1 MNKMQK
7 LTCAKVLK
15 VIFYLLGFPLLML
28 FVAKDSMIFFNEGAF
43 SETAKNGITAALVL
57 WAGFTL
63 LQIGL
68 YLVLKKQQAV
78 RTIILVILAV
88 ALMLAPIAGLDI
100 RNEKEL
106 DKIRTEYSDK
116 GVKVENYSLQKQ
128 WFNALSANKRESGY
142 AYKLNERVDNVIR
155 TYGLSE
161 YYPKMYR
168 ERTQLNTAVAY
179 YQVGGLDGEMIKV
192 TGDNIDGLFDSLKA
206 QSPYAYNPNGLLYDG
221 YIFGV
226 ENALEL
232 LIKYN
237 EYAKLTVYRRSSTY
251 IGTEK
256 YADAFKEGCYVL
268 KDGAYVT
275 MKAAGEAFC
284 KQPGTIY
291 YEKLSIADAYK
302 AMVKD
307 IKDSETNSSKYESD
321 AWYNYFNDNT
331 EILDTRTGKMT
342 NYSTLRIEE
351 DNYRLTDSRLNA
363 VLGTLFEYLGM
374 NPAINKLLNGLNL
387 DGIIG
392 LVNALL
398 QENGADLT
406 SGDIGNVVS
415 QLLYGYN
422 NGKGGETTGL
432 AYPVQY
438 LFGNL
443 NLSDKNVFKST
454 GETAY
459 EYDDEGHLVYEVDA
473 SGNTTDIPKLTGKTG
488 TVYVI
493 TYSDSGKKN
502 PDGTPI
508 LNATVNRAEFD
519 TTKMSPLPEKAADI
533 KTGTVYTTGDI
544 FKEVKL
550 NANYSAYVE
559 NLEKNKNPNTAALV
573 DIIKSLQ
580 PALGLVGGLLNLND
594 IIGGLVSGLDVSAI
608 LAKIAPDLDLNAIL
622 TQILSKIDLTGV
634 TVEGVQKL
642 LDTVLGE
649 LSFYSHPLL
658 KKCWQSDFVSDTDK
672 ALATTAGTTVD
683 MSDYAWVK
691 YTCEDFGITS
701 GCALAAK
708 GGLLTGKTIGNGTS
722 ADAAISLADCYQLQA
737 DIAYQPE
744 MYPLLAARRYFSIW
758 AGILA
763 MSIFL
768 STYFHNKERLYA
780 YEIALNGGEY

>member
-78 RTIILVILAV
+78 RTIILVVLAV

-142 AYKLNERVDNVIR
+142 AYKLNDRVDNVIR

-192 TGDNIDGLFDSLKA
+192 TGDNINGLFDSLKA

-226 ENALEL
+226 ENVLEL

-237 EYAKLTVYRRSSTY
+237 EYAKLTVYRPT
-251 IGTEK
+251 K
-256 YADAFKEGCYVL
+256 YTVADYAEAFNAGCYVINN
-268 KDGAYVT
+268 DGAYVT
-275 MKAAGEAFC
+275 MKAAGETFC

-291 YEKLSIADAYK
+291 YEQLAIADAYK
-302 AMVKD
+302 KMV
-307 IKDSETNSSKYESD
+307 SEIEASATNASAYASD
-321 AWYNYFNDNT
+321 AWYNYTNDIT

-374 NPAINKLLNGLNL
+374 NPAINKLLDSLKAQQLL
-387 DGIIG
+387 D
-392 LVNALL
+392 LVNSLL
-398 QENGADLT
+398 KENGADLS

-432 AYPVQY
+432 ALPAQY

-443 NLSDKNVFKST
+443 NFTSKEVYKST
-454 GETAY
+454 GKNAFKVGALA
-459 EYDDEGHLVYEVDA
+459 DEV
-473 SGNTTDIPKLTGKTG
+473 
-488 TVYVI
+488 VYVT
-493 TYSDSGKKN
+493 TYTDSGEVN
-502 PDGTPI
+502 DDGTPI
-508 LNATVNRAEFD
+508 LTAKITREAFDAATMVQPPKTNAEIVPG
-519 TTKMSPLPEKAADI
+519 TK
-533 KTGTVYTTGDI
+533 YTTGDTYA
-544 FKEVKL
+544 KTDLGTAYKAYETKL
-550 NANYSAYVE
+550 KND
-559 NLEKNKNPNTAALV
+559 NKNPNTAALV

-608 LAKIAPDLDLNAIL
+608 LKAIAPDLDLNAIL

-708 GGLLTGKTIGNGTS
+708 GGLLTGKTIGNGTP

-768 STYFHNKERLYA
+768 STYFHNKEKLYA

>member
-142 AYKLNERVDNVIR
+142 AYKLNDRVDNVIR

-226 ENALEL
+226 ENVLEL

-237 EYAKLTVYRRSSTY
+237 EYAKLTVYRPT
-251 IGTEK
+251 K
-256 YADAFKEGCYVL
+256 YTVADYAEAFNAGCYVINN
-268 KDGAYVT
+268 DGAYVT
-275 MKAAGEAFC
+275 MKSAGETFC

-291 YEKLSIADAYK
+291 YEQLAIADAYK
-302 AMVKD
+302 KMV
-307 IKDSETNSSKYESD
+307 SEIEASATNASAYASD
-321 AWYNYFNDNT
+321 AWYNYTNDITKIFDPRVKSNI
-331 EILDTRTGKMT
+331 EDE
-342 NYSTLRIEE
+342 NYTVYSKLRIEE

-374 NPAINKLLNGLNL
+374 NPAINKLLDSLKAQQLL
-387 DGIIG
+387 D
-392 LVNALL
+392 LVNSLL
-398 QENGADLT
+398 KENGADLS

-432 AYPVQY
+432 ALPAQY

-443 NLSDKNVFKST
+443 NFTSKEVYKST
-454 GETAY
+454 GKNAFKVGALA
-459 EYDDEGHLVYEVDA
+459 DEV
-473 SGNTTDIPKLTGKTG
+473 
-488 TVYVI
+488 VYVT
-493 TYSDSGKKN
+493 TYTDSGEVN
-502 PDGTPI
+502 DDGTPI
-508 LNATVNRAEFD
+508 LTAKITRETFDNATMKQPPKTNAEI
-519 TTKMSPLPEKAADI
+519 LPGQK
-533 KTGTVYTTGDI
+533 YTTGDTYA
-544 FKEVKL
+544 KTDLGTAYKAYETKL
-550 NANYSAYVE
+550 KND
-559 NLEKNKNPNTAALV
+559 NKNPNTAALV

-580 PALGLVGGLLNLND
+580 PALGLVGGLLDLND

-608 LAKIAPDLDLNAIL
+608 LKAIAPDLDLNAIL

-701 GCALAAK
+701 GCALVAK

-737 DIAYQPE
+737 DIAYQPD

>member
-78 RTIILVILAV
+78 RTIILVVLAV

-128 WFNALSANKRESGY
+128 WFNALSADKRESGY

-192 TGDNIDGLFDSLKA
+192 TGDNIDGLFDSLQS

-221 YIFGV
+221 YVFGV

-237 EYAKLTVYRRSSTY
+237 EYAKLTVYRPT
-251 IGTEK
+251 K
-256 YADAFKEGCYVL
+256 YTVADYAEAFSAGCYVI

-275 MKAAGEAFC
+275 MKAAGETFS
-284 KQPGTIY
+284 KQPGTVY
-291 YEKLSIADAYK
+291 YEKLAIADAYK
-302 AMVKD
+302 KMV
-307 IKDSETNSSKYESD
+307 SEIEESATNASAYESD
-321 AWYNYFNDNT
+321 AWYNYTNDIT

-374 NPAINKLLNGLNL
+374 NPAINKLLDSLKAQQLL
-387 DGIIG
+387 D
-392 LVNALL
+392 LVNSLL
-398 QENGADLT
+398 KENGADLS

-432 AYPVQY
+432 ALPAQY

-443 NLSDKNVFKST
+443 DFTSKEVYKST
-454 GETAY
+454 GKNAFKVGATA
-459 EYDDEGHLVYEVDA
+459 DEV
-473 SGNTTDIPKLTGKTG
+473 
-488 TVYVI
+488 VYVT
-493 TYSDSGKKN
+493 TYTDSGEVN
-502 PDGTPI
+502 DDGTPVLTAKI
-508 LNATVNRAEFD
+508 TREAFDNATMKQLPKTSAEIV
-519 TTKMSPLPEKAADI
+519 PEQK
-533 KTGTVYTTGDI
+533 YTTGDTYA
-544 FKEVKL
+544 KTKL
-550 NANYSAYVE
+550 GTAYTAYKTK
-559 NLEKNKNPNTAALV
+559 LESDNKNPNTAALV

-580 PALGLVGGLLNLND
+580 PALGLVGGLLDLND
-594 IIGGLVSGLDVSAI
+594 IIGGLVPGLDVAGI
-608 LAKIAPDLDLNAIL
+608 LKAIAPDLDLNAIL
-622 TQILSKIDLTGV
+622 TQILGKIDLTGV

-737 DIAYQPE
+737 DIAYQPD

>member
-78 RTIILVILAV
+78 RTIILVVLAV

-128 WFNALSANKRESGY
+128 WFNALSADKRESGY

-192 TGDNIDGLFDSLKA
+192 TGDNIDGLFDSLQS

-226 ENALEL
+226 ENVLEL

-237 EYAKLTVYRRSSTY
+237 EYAKLTVYRPT
-251 IGTEK
+251 K
-256 YADAFKEGCYVL
+256 YTVADYAEAFNAGCYVI

-275 MKAAGEAFC
+275 MKAAGETFS
-284 KQPGTIY
+284 KQPGTVY
-291 YEKLSIADAYK
+291 YEKLAIADAYK
-302 AMVKD
+302 KMV
-307 IKDSETNSSKYESD
+307 SEIEESATNASAYESD
-321 AWYNYFNDNT
+321 AWYNYTNDIT

-374 NPAINKLLNGLNL
+374 NPAINKLLDSLKAQQLL
-387 DGIIG
+387 D
-392 LVNALL
+392 LVNSLL
-398 QENGADLT
+398 KENGADLS

-432 AYPVQY
+432 ALPAQY

-443 NLSDKNVFKST
+443 DFTSKEVYKST
-454 GETAY
+454 GKNAFKVGALA
-459 EYDDEGHLVYEVDA
+459 DEV
-473 SGNTTDIPKLTGKTG
+473 
-488 TVYVI
+488 VYVT
-493 TYSDSGKKN
+493 TYTDSGEVN
-502 PDGTPI
+502 DDGTPVLTAKI
-508 LNATVNRAEFD
+508 TREAFDNATMKQLPKTSAEIVPGQ
-519 TTKMSPLPEKAADI
+519 K
-533 KTGTVYTTGDI
+533 YTTGDTYA
-544 FKEVKL
+544 KTKL
-550 NANYSAYVE
+550 GTAYTAYKTK
-559 NLEKNKNPNTAALV
+559 LESDNKNPNTAALV

-580 PALGLVGGLLNLND
+580 PALGLVGGLLDLND
-594 IIGGLVSGLDVSAI
+594 IIGGLVPGLDVAGI
-608 LAKIAPDLDLNAIL
+608 LKAIAPDLDLNAIL
-622 TQILSKIDLTGV
+622 TQVLGKIDLTGV

-701 GCALAAK
+701 GCALVAK

-737 DIAYQPE
+737 DIAYQPD

-768 STYFHNKERLYA
+768 STYFHNKEKLYA

>member
-88 ALMLAPIAGLDI
+88 ALMLAPVAGLDI

-128 WFNALSANKRESGY
+128 WFNALSADKRESGY

-192 TGDNIDGLFDSLKA
+192 TGENINGLFDSLKT

-221 YIFGV
+221 YVFGV

-237 EYAKLTVYRRSSTY
+237 EYAKLTVYRPT
-251 IGTEK
+251 K
-256 YADAFKEGCYVL
+256 YTVADYAEAFSAGCYVI

-275 MKAAGEAFC
+275 MKAAGETFS

-291 YEKLSIADAYK
+291 YESLSIADAYK
-302 AMVKD
+302 KMV
-307 IKDSETNSSKYESD
+307 SEIEESATNASAYESD
-321 AWYNYFNDNT
+321 AWYNYTNDIT

-374 NPAINKLLNGLNL
+374 NPAINKLLDSLKAQQLL
-387 DGIIG
+387 D
-392 LVNALL
+392 LVNSLL
-398 QENGADLT
+398 KENGADLS

-432 AYPVQY
+432 ALPAQY

-443 NLSDKNVFKST
+443 DFTSKEVYKST
-454 GETAY
+454 GKNAFKVGALA
-459 EYDDEGHLVYEVDA
+459 DEV
-473 SGNTTDIPKLTGKTG
+473 
-488 TVYVI
+488 VYVT
-493 TYSDSGKKN
+493 TYTDTGEDN
-502 PDGTPI
+502 DDGTPVLTAKI
-508 LNATVNRAEFD
+508 TREAFDNATMKQLPKTSAEIV
-519 TTKMSPLPEKAADI
+519 PEQK
-533 KTGTVYTTGDI
+533 YTTGDTYA
-544 FKEVKL
+544 KTDLGTAYTAYKTKL
-550 NANYSAYVE
+550 ESD
-559 NLEKNKNPNTAALV
+559 NKNPNTAALV

-580 PALGLVGGLLNLND
+580 PALGLVGGLLDLND
-594 IIGGLVSGLDVSAI
+594 IIGGLVPGLDVAGI
-608 LAKIAPDLDLNAIL
+608 LKAIAPDLDLNAIL
-622 TQILSKIDLTGV
+622 TQILGKIDLTGV

-737 DIAYQPE
+737 DIAYQPD

-768 STYFHNKERLYA
+768 STYFHNKEKLYA

>member
-78 RTIILVILAV
+78 RTIILVVLAV

-128 WFNALSANKRESGY
+128 WFNALSADKRESGY

-192 TGDNIDGLFDSLKA
+192 TGDNIDGLFDSLQS

-226 ENALEL
+226 ENVLEL

-237 EYAKLTVYRRSSTY
+237 EYAKLTVYRPT
-251 IGTEK
+251 K
-256 YADAFKEGCYVL
+256 YTVADYAEAFNAGCYVI

-275 MKAAGEAFC
+275 MKAAGETFS

-291 YEKLSIADAYK
+291 YESLPIADAYK
-302 AMVKD
+302 KMVSE
-307 IKDSETNSSKYESD
+307 IKASATNASAYESD
-321 AWYNYFNDNT
+321 AWYNYTNDIT
-331 EILDTRTGKMT
+331 EILDTRSGKMT

-374 NPAINKLLNGLNL
+374 NPAINKLLDSLKAQQLL
-387 DGIIG
+387 D
-392 LVNALL
+392 LVNSLL
-398 QENGADLT
+398 KENSADLS

-432 AYPVQY
+432 ALPAQY

-443 NLSDKNVFKST
+443 DFTSKEVYKST
-454 GETAY
+454 GKNAFKVGATA
-459 EYDDEGHLVYEVDA
+459 DEV
-473 SGNTTDIPKLTGKTG
+473 
-488 TVYVI
+488 VYVT
-493 TYSDSGKKN
+493 TYKDSGEVN
-502 PDGTPI
+502 DDGSPVLTATI
-508 LNATVNRAEFD
+508 TREAFDNATMKQLPKTSAEIVPGQ
-519 TTKMSPLPEKAADI
+519 K
-533 KTGTVYTTGDI
+533 YTTGDTYA
-544 FKEVKL
+544 KTKL
-550 NANYSAYVE
+550 GTAYTAYKTK
-559 NLEKNKNPNTAALV
+559 LESDNKNPNTAALV

-580 PALGLVGGLLNLND
+580 PALGLVGGLLDLND
-594 IIGGLVSGLDVSAI
+594 IIGGLVPGLDVAGI
-608 LAKIAPDLDLNAIL
+608 LKAIAPDLDLNAIL
-622 TQILSKIDLTGV
+622 TQILGKIDLTGV

-701 GCALAAK
+701 GCALIAK

-737 DIAYQPE
+737 DIAYQPD

-768 STYFHNKERLYA
+768 STYFHNKEKLYA

>member
-226 ENALEL
+226 ENVLEL

-237 EYAKLTVYRRSSTY
+237 EYAKLTVYRPT
-251 IGTEK
+251 K
-256 YADAFKEGCYVL
+256 YTVADYAEAFNAGCYVINN
-268 KDGAYVT
+268 DGAYVT
-275 MKAAGEAFC
+275 MKAAGETFC

-291 YEKLSIADAYK
+291 YEQLAIADAYK
-302 AMVKD
+302 KMV
-307 IKDSETNSSKYESD
+307 SEIEESATNASAYASD
-321 AWYNYFNDNT
+321 AWYNYTHDFT
-331 EILDTRTGKMT
+331 EILDTRSGEMT
-342 NYSTLRIEE
+342 TYSKLRIEE

-374 NPAINKLLNGLNL
+374 NPAINKLLDSLKAQQLL
-387 DGIIG
+387 D
-392 LVNALL
+392 LVNSLL
-398 QENGADLT
+398 KENGADLS

-432 AYPVQY
+432 ALPVQY

-443 NLSDKNVFKST
+443 NFTSKEVYKST
-454 GETAY
+454 GKNAFKVGALA
-459 EYDDEGHLVYEVDA
+459 DEV
-473 SGNTTDIPKLTGKTG
+473 
-488 TVYVI
+488 VYVT
-493 TYSDSGKKN
+493 TYTDSGEVN
-502 PDGTPI
+502 DDGTPI
-508 LNATVNRAEFD
+508 LTAKITRETFDNATMKQPPKTNAEIVPGQ
-519 TTKMSPLPEKAADI
+519 K
-533 KTGTVYTTGDI
+533 YTTGDTYA
-544 FKEVKL
+544 KTDLGTAYKAYETKL
-550 NANYSAYVE
+550 KND
-559 NLEKNKNPNTAALV
+559 NKNPNTAALV

-608 LAKIAPDLDLNAIL
+608 LKAIAPDLDLNAIL

-737 DIAYQPE
+737 DIAYQPD

-768 STYFHNKERLYA
+768 STYFHNKEKLYA

>member
-68 YLVLKKQQAV
+68 YLVLKKQQAA

-88 ALMLAPIAGLDI
+88 ALMLAPVAGLDI

-142 AYKLNERVDNVIR
+142 AYKLNDRVDNVIR

-192 TGDNIDGLFDSLKA
+192 TGDNIDGLFDSLKT

-237 EYAKLTVYRRSSTY
+237 EYAKLTVYRPT
-251 IGTEK
+251 K
-256 YADAFKEGCYVL
+256 YTVADYAEAFSAGCYVI

-275 MKAAGEAFC
+275 MKAAGETFS

-291 YEKLSIADAYK
+291 YESLSIADAYK
-302 AMVKD
+302 KMV
-307 IKDSETNSSKYESD
+307 SEIEESATNASAYESD
-321 AWYNYFNDNT
+321 AWYNYTNDIT

-374 NPAINKLLNGLNL
+374 NPAINKLLDSLKAQQLL
-387 DGIIG
+387 D
-392 LVNALL
+392 LVNSLL
-398 QENGADLT
+398 QENGADLS

-432 AYPVQY
+432 ALPAQY

-443 NLSDKNVFKST
+443 NFTSKEVYKST
-454 GETAY
+454 GKNAFKVGATA
-459 EYDDEGHLVYEVDA
+459 DEV
-473 SGNTTDIPKLTGKTG
+473 
-488 TVYVI
+488 VYVT
-493 TYSDSGKKN
+493 TYTDTGEVN
-502 PDGTPI
+502 DDGTPVLTAKI
-508 LNATVNRAEFD
+508 TREAFDNATMKQPPKTNAEIV
-519 TTKMSPLPEKAADI
+519 PEQK
-533 KTGTVYTTGDI
+533 YTTGDTYA
-544 FKEVKL
+544 KTKL
-550 NANYSAYVE
+550 GTAYTAYKTK
-559 NLEKNKNPNTAALV
+559 LESDNKNPNTAALV

-580 PALGLVGGLLNLND
+580 PALGLVGGLLDLND
-594 IIGGLVSGLDVSAI
+594 IIGGLVPGLDVAGI
-608 LAKIAPDLDLNAIL
+608 LKAIAPDLDLNAIL
-622 TQILSKIDLTGV
+622 TQVLSKIDLTGV

-737 DIAYQPE
+737 DIAYQPD

-768 STYFHNKERLYA
+768 STYFHNKEKLYA

>member
-88 ALMLAPIAGLDI
+88 ALMLAPVAGLDI

-128 WFNALSANKRESGY
+128 WFNALSADKRESGY

-179 YQVGGLDGEMIKV
+179 YQIGGLDGEMIKV
-192 TGDNIDGLFDSLKA
+192 TGDNIDGLFDSLQS

-226 ENALEL
+226 ENVLEL

-237 EYAKLTVYRRSSTY
+237 EYAKLTVYRPT
-251 IGTEK
+251 K
-256 YADAFKEGCYVL
+256 YTVADYAEAFSAGCYVINN
-268 KDGAYVT
+268 DGAYVT
-275 MKAAGEAFC
+275 MKAAGETFC
-284 KQPGTIY
+284 KQPGTVY
-291 YEKLSIADAYK
+291 YEKLAIADAYK
-302 AMVKD
+302 KMV
-307 IKDSETNSSKYESD
+307 SEIEESATNASAYESD
-321 AWYNYFNDNT
+321 AWYNYTNDIT
-331 EILDTRTGKMT
+331 EILDTRSGKMT

-374 NPAINKLLNGLNL
+374 NPAINKLLDSLKAQQLL
-387 DGIIG
+387 D
-392 LVNALL
+392 LVNTLL
-398 QENGADLT
+398 KENGADLS

-432 AYPVQY
+432 ALPAQY

-443 NLSDKNVFKST
+443 NFTSKEVYKST
-454 GETAY
+454 GKNAFKVGALA
-459 EYDDEGHLVYEVDA
+459 DEV
-473 SGNTTDIPKLTGKTG
+473 
-488 TVYVI
+488 VYVT
-493 TYSDSGKKN
+493 TYTDSGEVN
-502 PDGTPI
+502 DDGTPVLTAKI
-508 LNATVNRAEFD
+508 TREAFDNATMKQLPKTSAEIV
-519 TTKMSPLPEKAADI
+519 PEQK
-533 KTGTVYTTGDI
+533 YTTGDTYA
-544 FKEVKL
+544 KTKL
-550 NANYSAYVE
+550 GTAYTAYKTK
-559 NLEKNKNPNTAALV
+559 LESDNKNPNTAALV

-580 PALGLVGGLLNLND
+580 PALGLVGGLLDLND
-594 IIGGLVSGLDVSAI
+594 IIGGLVPGLDVAGI
-608 LAKIAPDLDLNAIL
+608 LKAIAPDLDLNAIL
-622 TQILSKIDLTGV
+622 TQILGKIDLTGV

-737 DIAYQPE
+737 DIAYQPD

-768 STYFHNKERLYA
+768 STYFHNKEKLYA

>member
-88 ALMLAPIAGLDI
+88 ALMLAPIAGLDV

-128 WFNALSANKRESGY
+128 WFNALSADKRNSGY
-142 AYKLNERVDNVIR
+142 AYLLNERVDNVIK

-192 TGDNIDGLFDSLKA
+192 TGDNIDGLFDSLQS

-237 EYAKLTVYRRSSTY
+237 EYAKLTVYRPS
-251 IGTEK
+251 K
-256 YADAFKEGCYVL
+256 YTVADYAEAFNAGCYVI

-275 MKAAGEAFC
+275 MKAAGETFS
-284 KQPGTIY
+284 KQPGTVY
-291 YEKLSIADAYK
+291 YEKLAIADAYK
-302 AMVKD
+302 KMV
-307 IKDSETNSSKYESD
+307 SEIEESATNASAYESD
-321 AWYNYFNDNT
+321 AWYNYTNDIT
-331 EILDTRTGKMT
+331 EILDTRSGKMT

-374 NPAINKLLNGLNL
+374 NPAINKLLDSLKAQQLL
-387 DGIIG
+387 D
-392 LVNALL
+392 LVNSLL
-398 QENGADLT
+398 KENSADLS

-432 AYPVQY
+432 ALPAQY

-443 NLSDKNVFKST
+443 DFTSKEVYKST
-454 GETAY
+454 GKNAFKVGALA
-459 EYDDEGHLVYEVDA
+459 DEV
-473 SGNTTDIPKLTGKTG
+473 
-488 TVYVI
+488 VYVT
-493 TYSDSGKKN
+493 TYTDSGEVN
-502 PDGTPI
+502 DDGTPI
-508 LNATVNRAEFD
+508 LTAKITREAFDAATMKQLPKTSAEIVPGQ
-519 TTKMSPLPEKAADI
+519 K
-533 KTGTVYTTGDI
+533 YTTGDTYA
-544 FKEVKL
+544 KTKL
-550 NANYSAYVE
+550 GTAYTAYKTK
-559 NLEKNKNPNTAALV
+559 LESDNKNPNTAALV

-580 PALGLVGGLLNLND
+580 PALGLVGGLLDLND
-594 IIGGLVSGLDVSAI
+594 IIGGLVPGLDIPAI
-608 LAKIAPDLDLNAIL
+608 LKAIAPDLDLNAIL
-622 TQILSKIDLTGV
+622 TQVLSKIDLTGV
-634 TVEGVQKL
+634 TVEDVQKL

-683 MSDYAWVK
+683 MSDYAWIK

-701 GCALAAK
+701 GCALVAK

-737 DIAYQPE
+737 DIAYQPN

-768 STYFHNKERLYA
+768 STYFHNKEKLYA

>member
-142 AYKLNERVDNVIR
+142 AYNLNERVDNVIR

-192 TGDNIDGLFDSLKA
+192 TGDNINGLFDSLKA

-226 ENALEL
+226 ENVLEL

-237 EYAKLTVYRRSSTY
+237 EYAKLTVYRPT
-251 IGTEK
+251 K
-256 YADAFKEGCYVL
+256 YTVADYAEAFNAGCYVINN
-268 KDGAYVT
+268 DGAYVT
-275 MKAAGEAFC
+275 MKAAGETFC

-291 YEKLSIADAYK
+291 YEQLAIADAYK
-302 AMVKD
+302 KMV
-307 IKDSETNSSKYESD
+307 SEIEESATNASAYASD
-321 AWYNYFNDNT
+321 AWYNYTHDFT
-331 EILDTRTGKMT
+331 EILDTRSGEMT
-342 NYSTLRIEE
+342 TYSKLRVEE

-374 NPAINKLLNGLNL
+374 NPAINKLLDSLKAQQLL
-387 DGIIG
+387 D
-392 LVNALL
+392 LVNSLL
-398 QENGADLT
+398 KENGADLS

-432 AYPVQY
+432 ALPAQY

-443 NLSDKNVFKST
+443 NFTSKEVYKST
-454 GETAY
+454 GKNAFKVGALA
-459 EYDDEGHLVYEVDA
+459 DEV
-473 SGNTTDIPKLTGKTG
+473 
-488 TVYVI
+488 VYVT
-493 TYSDSGKKN
+493 TYTDTGEVN
-502 PDGTPI
+502 DDGTPI
-508 LNATVNRAEFD
+508 LTAKITREAFDNATMKQPPKTNAEIVPGQ
-519 TTKMSPLPEKAADI
+519 K
-533 KTGTVYTTGDI
+533 YTTGDTYA
-544 FKEVKL
+544 KTDLGTAYKAYETKL
-550 NANYSAYVE
+550 KND
-559 NLEKNKNPNTAALV
+559 NKNPNTAALV

-608 LAKIAPDLDLNAIL
+608 LKAIAPDLDLNAIL

-708 GGLLTGKTIGNGTS
+708 GGLLTGKTIGNGTP

-768 STYFHNKERLYA
+768 STYFHNKEKLYA

>member
-68 YLVLKKQQAV
+68 YLVLKKQQAA

-88 ALMLAPIAGLDI
+88 ALMLAPVAGLDI

-142 AYKLNERVDNVIR
+142 AYKLNDRVDNVIR

-192 TGDNIDGLFDSLKA
+192 TGDNIDGLFDSLKT

-237 EYAKLTVYRRSSTY
+237 EYAKLTVYRPT
-251 IGTEK
+251 K
-256 YADAFKEGCYVL
+256 YTVADYAEAFSAGCYVI

-275 MKAAGEAFC
+275 MKAAGETFS

-291 YEKLSIADAYK
+291 YESLSIADAYK
-302 AMVKD
+302 KMV
-307 IKDSETNSSKYESD
+307 SEIEESATNASAYESD
-321 AWYNYFNDNT
+321 AWYNYTNDIT

-374 NPAINKLLNGLNL
+374 NPAINKLLDSLKAQQLL
-387 DGIIG
+387 D
-392 LVNALL
+392 LVNSLL
-398 QENGADLT
+398 KENGADLS

-432 AYPVQY
+432 ALPAQY

-443 NLSDKNVFKST
+443 DFTSKEVYKST
-454 GETAY
+454 GKNAFKVGATA
-459 EYDDEGHLVYEVDA
+459 DEV
-473 SGNTTDIPKLTGKTG
+473 
-488 TVYVI
+488 VYVT
-493 TYSDSGKKN
+493 TYKDSGEVN
-502 PDGTPI
+502 DDGSPVLTATI
-508 LNATVNRAEFD
+508 TREAFDNATMKQPPKTSAEIVPGQ
-519 TTKMSPLPEKAADI
+519 K
-533 KTGTVYTTGDI
+533 YTTGDTYA
-544 FKEVKL
+544 KTKL
-550 NANYSAYVE
+550 GTAYTAYKTK
-559 NLEKNKNPNTAALV
+559 LESDNKNPNTAALV

-580 PALGLVGGLLNLND
+580 PALGLVGGLLDLND
-594 IIGGLVSGLDVSAI
+594 IIGGLVPGLDVAGI
-608 LAKIAPDLDLNAIL
+608 LKAIAPDLDLNAIL
-622 TQILSKIDLTGV
+622 TQILGKIDLTGV

-737 DIAYQPE
+737 DIAYQPD

-768 STYFHNKERLYA
+768 STYFHNKEKLYA

>member
-78 RTIILVILAV
+78 RTIILVVLAV

-142 AYKLNERVDNVIR
+142 AYKLNDRVDNVIR

-192 TGDNIDGLFDSLKA
+192 TGDNINGLFDSLKT

-221 YIFGV
+221 YVFGV

-237 EYAKLTVYRRSSTY
+237 EYAKLTVYRPT
-251 IGTEK
+251 K
-256 YADAFKEGCYVL
+256 YTVADYAEAFSAGCYVI

-275 MKAAGEAFC
+275 MKAAGETFS

-291 YEKLSIADAYK
+291 YESLSIADAYK
-302 AMVKD
+302 KMV
-307 IKDSETNSSKYESD
+307 SEIEESATNASAYESD
-321 AWYNYFNDNT
+321 AWYNYTNDIT

-374 NPAINKLLNGLNL
+374 NPAINKLLDSLKAQQLL
-387 DGIIG
+387 D
-392 LVNALL
+392 LVNSLL
-398 QENGADLT
+398 KDNDADLS

-432 AYPVQY
+432 ALPAQY

-443 NLSDKNVFKST
+443 NFTSKEVYKST
-454 GETAY
+454 GKNAFKVGATA
-459 EYDDEGHLVYEVDA
+459 DEV
-473 SGNTTDIPKLTGKTG
+473 
-488 TVYVI
+488 VYVT
-493 TYSDSGKKN
+493 TYKDSGKVN
-502 PDGTPI
+502 DDGTPVLTAKI
-508 LNATVNRAEFD
+508 TREAFDNATM
-519 TTKMSPLPEKAADI
+519 KQPP
-533 KTGTVYTTGDI
+533 KTNEEIVPGQKYTTGDTYA
-544 FKEVKL
+544 KTDLGTAYTAYKTKL
-550 NANYSAYVE
+550 ESD
-559 NLEKNKNPNTAALV
+559 NKNPNTAALV

-580 PALGLVGGLLNLND
+580 PALGLVGGLLDLND
-594 IIGGLVSGLDVSAI
+594 IIGGLVPGLDVAGI
-608 LAKIAPDLDLNAIL
+608 LKAIAPDLDLNAIL
-622 TQILSKIDLTGV
+622 TQILGKIDLTGV

-701 GCALAAK
+701 GCALIAK

-737 DIAYQPE
+737 DIAYQPD

-768 STYFHNKERLYA
+768 STYFHNKEKLYA

>member
-68 YLVLKKQQAV
+68 YLVLKKQQAA
-78 RTIILVILAV
+78 RTIILVVLAV
-88 ALMLAPIAGLDI
+88 ALMLAPVAGLDI

-128 WFNALSANKRESGY
+128 WFNAISANKRESGY
-142 AYKLNERVDNVIR
+142 AYKLNDRVDNVIR

-237 EYAKLTVYRRSSTY
+237 EYAKLTVYRPT
-251 IGTEK
+251 K
-256 YADAFKEGCYVL
+256 YTVADYAEAFSAGCYVINN
-268 KDGAYVT
+268 DGAYVT

-291 YEKLSIADAYK
+291 YEQLAIADAYK
-302 AMVKD
+302 KMV
-307 IKDSETNSSKYESD
+307 SEIEESATNASAYESD
-321 AWYNYFNDNT
+321 AWYNYTNDIT

-374 NPAINKLLNGLNL
+374 NPAINKLLDSLKAQQLL
-387 DGIIG
+387 D
-392 LVNALL
+392 LVNSLL
-398 QENGADLT
+398 KDNDADLS

-432 AYPVQY
+432 ALPAQY

-443 NLSDKNVFKST
+443 DFTSKEVYKST
-454 GETAY
+454 GKNAFKVGATA
-459 EYDDEGHLVYEVDA
+459 DEV
-473 SGNTTDIPKLTGKTG
+473 
-488 TVYVI
+488 VYVT
-493 TYSDSGKKN
+493 TYTDTGEVN
-502 PDGTPI
+502 DDGTPVLTAKI
-508 LNATVNRAEFD
+508 TREAFDNATMKQLPKTSAEIV
-519 TTKMSPLPEKAADI
+519 PEQK
-533 KTGTVYTTGDI
+533 YTTGDTYA
-544 FKEVKL
+544 KTKL
-550 NANYSAYVE
+550 GTAYTAYKTK
-559 NLEKNKNPNTAALV
+559 LESDNKNPNTAALV

-580 PALGLVGGLLNLND
+580 PALGLVGGLLDLND
-594 IIGGLVSGLDVSAI
+594 IIGGLVPGLDVAGI
-608 LAKIAPDLDLNAIL
+608 LKAIAPDLDLNAIL
-622 TQILSKIDLTGV
+622 TQILGKIDLTGV

-701 GCALAAK
+701 GCALVAK

-737 DIAYQPE
+737 DIAYQPD

-768 STYFHNKERLYA
+768 STYFHNKEKLYA

>member
-78 RTIILVILAV
+78 RTIILVVLAV

-128 WFNALSANKRESGY
+128 WFNALSADKRESGY

-192 TGDNIDGLFDSLKA
+192 TGDNIDGLFDSLQS

-237 EYAKLTVYRRSSTY
+237 EYAKLTVYRPT
-251 IGTEK
+251 K
-256 YADAFKEGCYVL
+256 YTVADYAEAFSAGCYVI

-275 MKAAGEAFC
+275 MKAAGETFS

-291 YEKLSIADAYK
+291 YESLSIADAYK
-302 AMVKD
+302 KMV
-307 IKDSETNSSKYESD
+307 SEIEESATNASAYESD
-321 AWYNYFNDNT
+321 AWYNYTNDIT

-374 NPAINKLLNGLNL
+374 NPAINKLLDSLKAQQLL
-387 DGIIG
+387 D
-392 LVNALL
+392 LVNSLL
-398 QENGADLT
+398 KDNDADLS

-432 AYPVQY
+432 ALPAQY

-443 NLSDKNVFKST
+443 SFTSKEVYKST
-454 GETAY
+454 GKNAFKVGALA
-459 EYDDEGHLVYEVDA
+459 DE
-473 SGNTTDIPKLTGKTG
+473 I
-488 TVYVI
+488 VYVT
-493 TYSDSGKKN
+493 TYKDSGKVN
-502 PDGTPI
+502 DDGTPI
-508 LNATVNRAEFD
+508 LTATITREAFDNATMKQPPKTNAEIVLGQ
-519 TTKMSPLPEKAADI
+519 K
-533 KTGTVYTTGDI
+533 YTTGDTYA
-544 FKEVKL
+544 KTDLGTAYTAYKTKL
-550 NANYSAYVE
+550 ESD
-559 NLEKNKNPNTAALV
+559 NKNPNTAALV

-580 PALGLVGGLLNLND
+580 PALGLVGGLLDLND
-594 IIGGLVSGLDVSAI
+594 IIGGLVPGLDVAGI
-608 LAKIAPDLDLNAIL
+608 LKAIAPDLDLNAIL
-622 TQILSKIDLTGV
+622 TQILGKIDLTGV

-701 GCALAAK
+701 GCALIAK

-737 DIAYQPE
+737 DIAYQPD

-768 STYFHNKERLYA
+768 STYFHNKEKLYA

>member
-88 ALMLAPIAGLDI
+88 ALMLAPVAGLDI

-128 WFNALSANKRESGY
+128 WFNAISANKRTSGY
-142 AYKLNERVDNVIR
+142 AYQLNERVDNVIR

-192 TGDNIDGLFDSLKA
+192 TGDNIDGLFDSLQS

-221 YIFGV
+221 YVFGV

-237 EYAKLTVYRRSSTY
+237 EYAKLTVYRPT
-251 IGTEK
+251 K
-256 YADAFKEGCYVL
+256 YTVADYAEAFSAGCYVI

-275 MKAAGEAFC
+275 MKAAGETFS

-291 YEKLSIADAYK
+291 YESLSIADAYNKMVSEIK
-302 AMVKD
+302 ASATD
-307 IKDSETNSSKYESD
+307 SSKYESD
-321 AWYNYFNDNT
+321 AWYNYTNDIT

-374 NPAINKLLNGLNL
+374 NPAINKLLDSLKAQQLL
-387 DGIIG
+387 D
-392 LVNALL
+392 LVNSLL
-398 QENGADLT
+398 KDNDADLS

-432 AYPVQY
+432 ALPAQY

-443 NLSDKNVFKST
+443 NFTSKEVYKST
-454 GETAY
+454 GKNAFKVGATA
-459 EYDDEGHLVYEVDA
+459 DEV
-473 SGNTTDIPKLTGKTG
+473 
-488 TVYVI
+488 VYVT
-493 TYSDSGKKN
+493 TYTDTGEVN
-502 PDGTPI
+502 DDGTPVLTAKI
-508 LNATVNRAEFD
+508 TREAFDNATM
-519 TTKMSPLPEKAADI
+519 KQPP
-533 KTGTVYTTGDI
+533 KTNEEIVPGQKYTTGDTYA
-544 FKEVKL
+544 KTDLGTAYTAYETKL
-550 NANYSAYVE
+550 ESD
-559 NLEKNKNPNTAALV
+559 NKNPNTAALV

-580 PALGLVGGLLNLND
+580 PALGLVGGLLDLND
-594 IIGGLVSGLDVSAI
+594 IIGGLVPGLDVAGI
-608 LAKIAPDLDLNAIL
+608 LKAIAPDLDLNAIL
-622 TQILSKIDLTGV
+622 TQILGKIDLTGV

-737 DIAYQPE
+737 DIAYQPD

-768 STYFHNKERLYA
+768 STYFHNKEKLYA

>member
-142 AYKLNERVDNVIR
+142 AYKLNDRVDNVIR

-226 ENALEL
+226 ENVLEL

-237 EYAKLTVYRRSSTY
+237 EYAKLTVYRPT
-251 IGTEK
+251 K
-256 YADAFKEGCYVL
+256 YTVADYAEAFNAGCYVINN
-268 KDGAYVT
+268 DGAYVT
-275 MKAAGEAFC
+275 MKSAGETFC

-291 YEKLSIADAYK
+291 YEQLAIADAYK
-302 AMVKD
+302 KMV
-307 IKDSETNSSKYESD
+307 SEIEASATNASAYASD
-321 AWYNYFNDNT
+321 AWYNYTHDFT
-331 EILDTRTGKMT
+331 EILDTRSGEMT
-342 NYSTLRIEE
+342 TYSKLRIEE

-374 NPAINKLLNGLNL
+374 NPAINKLLDSLKAQQLL
-387 DGIIG
+387 D
-392 LVNALL
+392 LVNSLL
-398 QENGADLT
+398 KENGADLS

-432 AYPVQY
+432 ALPVQY

-443 NLSDKNVFKST
+443 NFTSKEVYKST
-454 GETAY
+454 GKNAFKVGALA
-459 EYDDEGHLVYEVDA
+459 DEV
-473 SGNTTDIPKLTGKTG
+473 
-488 TVYVI
+488 VYVT
-493 TYSDSGKKN
+493 TYTDSGEVN
-502 PDGTPI
+502 DDGTPI
-508 LNATVNRAEFD
+508 LTAKITRETFDNATMKQPPKTNAEIVPGQ
-519 TTKMSPLPEKAADI
+519 K
-533 KTGTVYTTGDI
+533 YTTGDTYA
-544 FKEVKL
+544 KTDLGTAYKAYETKL
-550 NANYSAYVE
+550 KND
-559 NLEKNKNPNTAALV
+559 NKNPNTAALV

-608 LAKIAPDLDLNAIL
+608 LKAIAPDLDLNAIL
-622 TQILSKIDLTGV
+622 TQVLSKIDLTGV

-768 STYFHNKERLYA
+768 STYFHNKEKLYA

>member
-88 ALMLAPIAGLDI
+88 ALMLAPIAGLDV

-128 WFNALSANKRESGY
+128 WFNALSADKRKSGY
-142 AYKLNERVDNVIR
+142 AYLLNERVDNVIK

-221 YIFGV
+221 YVFGV
-226 ENALEL
+226 ENVLEL

-237 EYAKLTVYRRSSTY
+237 EYAKLTVYRPA
-251 IGTEK
+251 K
-256 YADAFKEGCYVL
+256 YTVADYAEAFNAGCYVI

-275 MKAAGEAFC
+275 MKAAGETFC
-284 KQPGTIY
+284 KQPDTVY
-291 YEKLSIADAYK
+291 YEKLAIADAYK
-302 AMVKD
+302 KMV
-307 IKDSETNSSKYESD
+307 SEIEESATNASAYESD
-321 AWYNYFNDNT
+321 AWYNYTNDIT
-331 EILDTRTGKMT
+331 EILDTRSGKMT

-374 NPAINKLLNGLNL
+374 NPAINKLLDSLKAQQLL
-387 DGIIG
+387 D
-392 LVNALL
+392 LVNSLL
-398 QENGADLT
+398 KENSADLS

-432 AYPVQY
+432 ALPVQY

-443 NLSDKNVFKST
+443 DFTSKEVYKST
-454 GETAY
+454 GKNAFKVGALA
-459 EYDDEGHLVYEVDA
+459 DEV
-473 SGNTTDIPKLTGKTG
+473 
-488 TVYVI
+488 VYVT
-493 TYSDSGKKN
+493 TYTDSGEVN
-502 PDGTPI
+502 DDGTPVLTAKI
-508 LNATVNRAEFD
+508 TREAFDAATMKQSPKTIAEIV
-519 TTKMSPLPEKAADI
+519 PEQK
-533 KTGTVYTTGDI
+533 YTTGDTYA
-544 FKEVKL
+544 KTKL
-550 NANYSAYVE
+550 GTAYTAYKTK
-559 NLEKNKNPNTAALV
+559 LESDNNNPNTAALV

-594 IIGGLVSGLDVSAI
+594 IIGGLVPGLDIPAI
-608 LAKIAPDLDLNAIL
+608 LKAIAPDLDLNAIL
-622 TQILSKIDLTGV
+622 TQVLSKIDLTGV
-634 TVEGVQKL
+634 TVDDVQKL

-683 MSDYAWVK
+683 MSDYAWIK

-701 GCALAAK
+701 GCALVAK

-737 DIAYQPE
+737 DIAYQPN

-768 STYFHNKERLYA
+768 STYFHNKEKLYA

>member
-78 RTIILVILAV
+78 RTIILVVLAV

-128 WFNALSANKRESGY
+128 WFNAISADKRESGY
-142 AYKLNERVDNVIR
+142 AYKLNDRVDNVIR

-192 TGDNIDGLFDSLKA
+192 TGDNIDGLFDSLQS

-237 EYAKLTVYRRSSTY
+237 EYAKLTVYRPT
-251 IGTEK
+251 K
-256 YADAFKEGCYVL
+256 YTVADYAEAFNAGCYVI

-275 MKAAGEAFC
+275 MKAAGETFS
-284 KQPGTIY
+284 KQPGTVY
-291 YEKLSIADAYK
+291 YEKLAIADAYK
-302 AMVKD
+302 KMV
-307 IKDSETNSSKYESD
+307 SEIEESATNASAYESD
-321 AWYNYFNDNT
+321 AWYNYTNDIT
-331 EILDTRTGKMT
+331 EILDTRSGKMT
-342 NYSTLRIEE
+342 NYSTLRVEE

-374 NPAINKLLNGLNL
+374 NPAINKLLDSLKAQQLL
-387 DGIIG
+387 D
-392 LVNALL
+392 LVNSLL
-398 QENGADLT
+398 QENSADLS

-432 AYPVQY
+432 ALPAQY

-443 NLSDKNVFKST
+443 DFTSKEVYKST
-454 GETAY
+454 GKNAFKVGALA
-459 EYDDEGHLVYEVDA
+459 DEV
-473 SGNTTDIPKLTGKTG
+473 
-488 TVYVI
+488 VYVT
-493 TYSDSGKKN
+493 TYTDSGEVN
-502 PDGTPI
+502 DDGTPI
-508 LNATVNRAEFD
+508 LTAKITREAFDNATMKQLPKTSAEIV
-519 TTKMSPLPEKAADI
+519 PEQK
-533 KTGTVYTTGDI
+533 YTTGDTYA
-544 FKEVKL
+544 KTKL
-550 NANYSAYVE
+550 GTAYTAYKTK
-559 NLEKNKNPNTAALV
+559 LESDNKNPNTAALV

-580 PALGLVGGLLNLND
+580 PALGLVGGLLDLND
-594 IIGGLVSGLDVSAI
+594 IIGGLVPGLDVAGI
-608 LAKIAPDLDLNAIL
+608 LKAIAPDLDLNAIL
-622 TQILSKIDLTGV
+622 TQVLSKIDLTGV

-737 DIAYQPE
+737 DIAYQPD

-768 STYFHNKERLYA
+768 STYFHNKEKLYA

>member
-128 WFNALSANKRESGY
+128 WFNALSADKRESGY

-192 TGDNIDGLFDSLKA
+192 TGDNIDGLFDSLQS

-237 EYAKLTVYRRSSTY
+237 EYAKLTVYRPT
-251 IGTEK
+251 K
-256 YADAFKEGCYVL
+256 YTVADYAEAFSAGCYVI

-275 MKAAGEAFC
+275 MKAAGETFS

-291 YEKLSIADAYK
+291 YEQLAIADAYK
-302 AMVKD
+302 KMV
-307 IKDSETNSSKYESD
+307 SEIEESATNASAYESD
-321 AWYNYFNDNT
+321 AWYNYTNDIT

-342 NYSTLRIEE
+342 NYSTLRTEE

-374 NPAINKLLNGLNL
+374 NPAINKLLDSLKAQQLL
-387 DGIIG
+387 D
-392 LVNALL
+392 LVNSLL
-398 QENGADLT
+398 KENGADLS

-432 AYPVQY
+432 ALPAQY

-443 NLSDKNVFKST
+443 DFTSKEVYKST
-454 GETAY
+454 GKNAFKVGATA
-459 EYDDEGHLVYEVDA
+459 DEV
-473 SGNTTDIPKLTGKTG
+473 
-488 TVYVI
+488 VYVT
-493 TYSDSGKKN
+493 TYTDSGEVN
-502 PDGTPI
+502 DDGTPVLTAKI
-508 LNATVNRAEFD
+508 TREAFDNATMKQLPKTSAEIV
-519 TTKMSPLPEKAADI
+519 PEQK
-533 KTGTVYTTGDI
+533 YTTGDTYA
-544 FKEVKL
+544 KTKL
-550 NANYSAYVE
+550 GTAYTAYKTK
-559 NLEKNKNPNTAALV
+559 LESDNKNPNTAALV

-580 PALGLVGGLLNLND
+580 PALGLVGGLLDLND
-594 IIGGLVSGLDVSAI
+594 IIGGLVPGLDVAGI
-608 LAKIAPDLDLNAIL
+608 LKAIAPDLDLNAIL
-622 TQILSKIDLTGV
+622 TQILGKIDLTGV

-737 DIAYQPE
+737 DIAYQPD

-768 STYFHNKERLYA
+768 STYFHNKEKLYA

>member
-142 AYKLNERVDNVIR
+142 AYKLNDRVDNVIR

-179 YQVGGLDGEMIKV
+179 YQVGGLDGKMIKV
-192 TGDNIDGLFDSLKA
+192 TGDNIDGLFDSLKT

-237 EYAKLTVYRRSSTY
+237 EYAKLTVYRPT
-251 IGTEK
+251 K
-256 YADAFKEGCYVL
+256 YTVADYAEAFNAGCYVI

-275 MKAAGEAFC
+275 MKAAGETFC

-291 YEKLSIADAYK
+291 YEQLAIADAYK
-302 AMVKD
+302 KMV
-307 IKDSETNSSKYESD
+307 SEIEASATNASAYASD
-321 AWYNYFNDNT
+321 AWYNYTNDIT

-374 NPAINKLLNGLNL
+374 NPAINKLLDSLKAQQL
-387 DGIIG
+387 LV
-392 LVNALL
+392 LVNTLL
-398 QENGADLT
+398 KENGADLA

-432 AYPVQY
+432 ALPAQY

-443 NLSDKNVFKST
+443 NFTSKEVYKST
-454 GETAY
+454 GRNAFKVVPPA
-459 EYDDEGHLVYEVDA
+459 DE
-473 SGNTTDIPKLTGKTG
+473 I
-488 TVYVI
+488 VYVT
-493 TYSDSGKKN
+493 TYTDTGEVN
-502 PDGTPI
+502 DDGTPVLTATI
-508 LNATVNRAEFD
+508 TREAYDATTMKQFPKTNAEIV
-519 TTKMSPLPEKAADI
+519 PEQK
-533 KTGTVYTTGDI
+533 YTTGDTYA
-544 FKEVKL
+544 KTK
-550 NANYSAYVE
+550 
-559 NLEKNKNPNTAALV
+559 LEKAYTAYKTKLESDNKNPNTAALV

-580 PALGLVGGLLNLND
+580 PALGLVGGLLDLND

-608 LAKIAPDLDLNAIL
+608 LKAIAPDLDLNAIL

-708 GGLLTGKTIGNGTS
+708 GGLLTGKTIGNGTP

-768 STYFHNKERLYA
+768 STYFHNKEKLYA

>member
-88 ALMLAPIAGLDI
+88 ALMLAPVAGLDI

-142 AYKLNERVDNVIR
+142 AYKLNDRVDNVIR

-192 TGDNIDGLFDSLKA
+192 TGDNINGLFDSLKA

-237 EYAKLTVYRRSSTY
+237 EYAKLTVYRPT
-251 IGTEK
+251 K
-256 YADAFKEGCYVL
+256 YTVADYAEAFSAGCYVI

-275 MKAAGEAFC
+275 MKAAGETFS

-291 YEKLSIADAYK
+291 YESLSIADAYK
-302 AMVKD
+302 KMV
-307 IKDSETNSSKYESD
+307 SEIEESATNASAYESD
-321 AWYNYFNDNT
+321 AWYNYTNDIT

-374 NPAINKLLNGLNL
+374 NPAINKLLDSLKAQQLL
-387 DGIIG
+387 D
-392 LVNALL
+392 LVNSLL
-398 QENGADLT
+398 KDNDADLS

-432 AYPVQY
+432 ALPAQY

-443 NLSDKNVFKST
+443 SFTSKEVYKST
-454 GETAY
+454 GKNAFKVGALA
-459 EYDDEGHLVYEVDA
+459 DE
-473 SGNTTDIPKLTGKTG
+473 I
-488 TVYVI
+488 VYVT
-493 TYSDSGKKN
+493 TYKDSGKVN
-502 PDGTPI
+502 DDGTPI
-508 LNATVNRAEFD
+508 LTATITREAFDNATMKQPPKTNAEIVLGQ
-519 TTKMSPLPEKAADI
+519 K
-533 KTGTVYTTGDI
+533 YTTGDTYA
-544 FKEVKL
+544 KTDLGTAYKAYETKL
-550 NANYSAYVE
+550 KND
-559 NLEKNKNPNTAALV
+559 NKNPNTAALV

-608 LAKIAPDLDLNAIL
+608 LKAIAPDLDLNAIL

-737 DIAYQPE
+737 DIAYQPD

-768 STYFHNKERLYA
+768 STYFHNKEKLYA

>member
-68 YLVLKKQQAV
+68 YLVLKKQQAA

-88 ALMLAPIAGLDI
+88 TLMLAPVAGLDA

-128 WFNALSANKRESGY
+128 WFNALSADKRESGY

-192 TGDNIDGLFDSLKA
+192 TGENINGLFDSLKT

-221 YIFGV
+221 YVFGV

-237 EYAKLTVYRRSSTY
+237 EYAKLTVYRPT
-251 IGTEK
+251 K
-256 YADAFKEGCYVL
+256 YTVADYAEAFNAGCYVI
-268 KDGAYVT
+268 KDGAYAT
-275 MKAAGEAFC
+275 MKAAGETFS

-291 YEKLSIADAYK
+291 YEQLAIADAYK
-302 AMVKD
+302 KMV
-307 IKDSETNSSKYESD
+307 SEIEESATNASAYESD
-321 AWYNYFNDNT
+321 AWYNYTNDIT

-374 NPAINKLLNGLNL
+374 NPAINKLLDSLKAQQLL
-387 DGIIG
+387 D
-392 LVNALL
+392 LVNSLL
-398 QENGADLT
+398 KENGADLS

-432 AYPVQY
+432 ALPAQY

-443 NLSDKNVFKST
+443 DFTSKEVYKST
-454 GETAY
+454 GKNAFKVGALA
-459 EYDDEGHLVYEVDA
+459 DEV
-473 SGNTTDIPKLTGKTG
+473 
-488 TVYVI
+488 VYVT
-493 TYSDSGKKN
+493 TYTDSGEVN
-502 PDGTPI
+502 DDGTPVLTAKI
-508 LNATVNRAEFD
+508 TREAFDNATMKQLPKTSAEIV
-519 TTKMSPLPEKAADI
+519 PEQK
-533 KTGTVYTTGDI
+533 YTTGDTYA
-544 FKEVKL
+544 KTKL
-550 NANYSAYVE
+550 GTAYTAYKTK
-559 NLEKNKNPNTAALV
+559 LESDNKNPNTAALV

-580 PALGLVGGLLNLND
+580 PALGLVGGLLDLND
-594 IIGGLVSGLDVSAI
+594 IIGGLVPGLDVAGI
-608 LAKIAPDLDLNAIL
+608 LKAIAPDLDLNAIL
-622 TQILSKIDLTGV
+622 TQILGKIDLTGV

-701 GCALAAK
+701 GCALVAK

-737 DIAYQPE
+737 DIAYQPD

-768 STYFHNKERLYA
+768 STYFHNKEKLYA

>member
-88 ALMLAPIAGLDI
+88 ALMLAPIAGLDV

-128 WFNALSANKRESGY
+128 WFNALSADKRKSGY
-142 AYKLNERVDNVIR
+142 AYLLNERVDNVIR

-168 ERTQLNTAVAY
+168 ERPQHNTAVAY

-192 TGDNIDGLFDSLKA
+192 TGDNIDGLFDSLQS

-237 EYAKLTVYRRSSTY
+237 EYAKLTVYRPT
-251 IGTEK
+251 K
-256 YADAFKEGCYVL
+256 YTVADYAEAFNAGCYVL

-275 MKAAGEAFC
+275 MKAAGETFS
-284 KQPGTIY
+284 KQPGTVY
-291 YEKLSIADAYK
+291 YEKLAIADAYK
-302 AMVKD
+302 KMV
-307 IKDSETNSSKYESD
+307 SEIEESATNASAYESD
-321 AWYNYFNDNT
+321 AWYNYTNDIT

-374 NPAINKLLNGLNL
+374 NPAINKLLDSLKAQQLL
-387 DGIIG
+387 DLI
-392 LVNALL
+392 NSLL
-398 QENGADLT
+398 KENSADLS

-432 AYPVQY
+432 ALPVQY

-443 NLSDKNVFKST
+443 DFTSKEVYKST
-454 GETAY
+454 GKNAFKVGALA
-459 EYDDEGHLVYEVDA
+459 DEV
-473 SGNTTDIPKLTGKTG
+473 
-488 TVYVI
+488 VYVT
-493 TYSDSGKKN
+493 TYTDSGEVN
-502 PDGTPI
+502 DDGTPVLTAKI
-508 LNATVNRAEFD
+508 TREAFDAATMKQSPKTIAEIV
-519 TTKMSPLPEKAADI
+519 PEQK
-533 KTGTVYTTGDI
+533 YTTGDTYA
-544 FKEVKL
+544 KTKL
-550 NANYSAYVE
+550 GTAYTAYKTK
-559 NLEKNKNPNTAALV
+559 LESDNKNPNTAALV

-580 PALGLVGGLLNLND
+580 PALGLVGGLLDLND
-594 IIGGLVSGLDVSAI
+594 IIGGLVPGLDIPAI
-608 LAKIAPDLDLNAIL
+608 LKAIAPDLDLNAIL
-622 TQILSKIDLTGV
+622 TQVLSKIDLTGV
-634 TVEGVQKL
+634 TVEDVQKL

-683 MSDYAWVK
+683 MSDYAWIK

-701 GCALAAK
+701 GCALVAK

-737 DIAYQPE
+737 DIAYQPN

-768 STYFHNKERLYA
+768 STYFHNKEKLYA

>member
-68 YLVLKKQQAV
+68 YLVLKKQQAA

-88 ALMLAPIAGLDI
+88 ALMLAPVAGLDI

-142 AYKLNERVDNVIR
+142 AYKLNDRVDNVIR

-192 TGDNIDGLFDSLKA
+192 TGENINGLFDSLKT

-221 YIFGV
+221 YVFGV

-237 EYAKLTVYRRSSTY
+237 EYAKLTVYRPT
-251 IGTEK
+251 K
-256 YADAFKEGCYVL
+256 YTVADYAEAFSAGCYVI

-275 MKAAGEAFC
+275 MKTAGETFC

-291 YEKLSIADAYK
+291 YESLSIADAYNKMVSEIK
-302 AMVKD
+302 ASATD
-307 IKDSETNSSKYESD
+307 SSKYEND
-321 AWYNYFNDNT
+321 AWYNYTNDIT

-342 NYSTLRIEE
+342 NYSTLRTEE

-374 NPAINKLLNGLNL
+374 NPAINKLLDSLKAQQLL
-387 DGIIG
+387 D
-392 LVNALL
+392 LVNSLL
-398 QENGADLT
+398 KENGADLS

-432 AYPVQY
+432 ALPAQY

-443 NLSDKNVFKST
+443 NFTSKEVYKST
-454 GETAY
+454 GKNAFKVGATA
-459 EYDDEGHLVYEVDA
+459 DEV
-473 SGNTTDIPKLTGKTG
+473 
-488 TVYVI
+488 VYVT
-493 TYSDSGKKN
+493 TYTDTGEVN
-502 PDGTPI
+502 DDGTPVLTAKI
-508 LNATVNRAEFD
+508 TREAFDNATM
-519 TTKMSPLPEKAADI
+519 KQPP
-533 KTGTVYTTGDI
+533 KTNEEIVPGQKYTTGDTYA
-544 FKEVKL
+544 KTDLGTAYTAYKTKL
-550 NANYSAYVE
+550 ESD
-559 NLEKNKNPNTAALV
+559 NKNPNTAALV

-580 PALGLVGGLLNLND
+580 PALGLVGGLLDLND
-594 IIGGLVSGLDVSAI
+594 IIGGLVPGLDVAGI
-608 LAKIAPDLDLNAIL
+608 LKAIAPDLDLNAIL
-622 TQILSKIDLTGV
+622 TQVLGKIDLTGV

-737 DIAYQPE
+737 DIAYQPD

>member
-68 YLVLKKQQAV
+68 YLVLKKQQAA

-88 ALMLAPIAGLDI
+88 TLMLAPVAGLDA

-128 WFNALSANKRESGY
+128 WFNAISANKRESGY
-142 AYKLNERVDNVIR
+142 AYKLNDRVDNVIR

-192 TGDNIDGLFDSLKA
+192 TGDNINGLFDSLKT

-221 YIFGV
+221 YVFGV

-237 EYAKLTVYRRSSTY
+237 EYAKLTVYRPT
-251 IGTEK
+251 K
-256 YADAFKEGCYVL
+256 YTVADYAEAFSAGCYVI

-275 MKAAGEAFC
+275 MKAAGETFC

-291 YEKLSIADAYK
+291 YESLSIADAYK
-302 AMVKD
+302 KMV
-307 IKDSETNSSKYESD
+307 SEIEESATNASAYESD
-321 AWYNYFNDNT
+321 AWYNYTNDIT

-374 NPAINKLLNGLNL
+374 NPAINKLLDSLKAQQLL
-387 DGIIG
+387 D
-392 LVNALL
+392 LVNSLL
-398 QENGADLT
+398 KDNDADLT

-432 AYPVQY
+432 ALPAQY

-443 NLSDKNVFKST
+443 DFTSKEVYKST
-454 GETAY
+454 GKNAFKVGATA
-459 EYDDEGHLVYEVDA
+459 DEV
-473 SGNTTDIPKLTGKTG
+473 
-488 TVYVI
+488 VYVT
-493 TYSDSGKKN
+493 TYKDSGEVN
-502 PDGTPI
+502 DDGSPVLTATI
-508 LNATVNRAEFD
+508 TREAFDNATMKQPPKTSAEIVPGQ
-519 TTKMSPLPEKAADI
+519 K
-533 KTGTVYTTGDI
+533 YTTGDTYA
-544 FKEVKL
+544 KTKL
-550 NANYSAYVE
+550 GTAYTAYKTK
-559 NLEKNKNPNTAALV
+559 LESDNKNPNTAALV

-580 PALGLVGGLLNLND
+580 PALGLVGGLLDLND
-594 IIGGLVSGLDVSAI
+594 IIGGLVPGLDVAGI
-608 LAKIAPDLDLNAIL
+608 LKAIAPDLDLNAIL
-622 TQILSKIDLTGV
+622 TQILGKIDLTGV

-701 GCALAAK
+701 GCALIAK

-737 DIAYQPE
+737 DIAYQPD

-768 STYFHNKERLYA
+768 STYFHNKEKLYA

>member
-78 RTIILVILAV
+78 RTIILVVLAV

-128 WFNALSANKRESGY
+128 WFNALSADKRESGY

-192 TGDNIDGLFDSLKA
+192 TGDNIDGLFDSLKT

-237 EYAKLTVYRRSSTY
+237 EYAKLTVYRPT
-251 IGTEK
+251 K
-256 YADAFKEGCYVL
+256 YTVADYAEAFSAGCYVI

-275 MKAAGEAFC
+275 MKAAGETFC

-291 YEKLSIADAYK
+291 YEQLSIADAYK
-302 AMVKD
+302 KMV
-307 IKDSETNSSKYESD
+307 SEIEESATNASAYESD
-321 AWYNYFNDNT
+321 AWYNYTNDIT

-374 NPAINKLLNGLNL
+374 NPAINKLLDSLKAQQLL
-387 DGIIG
+387 D
-392 LVNALL
+392 LVNSLL
-398 QENGADLT
+398 KDNDADLS

-432 AYPVQY
+432 ALPAQY

-443 NLSDKNVFKST
+443 NFTSKEVYKST
-454 GETAY
+454 GKNAFKVGATA
-459 EYDDEGHLVYEVDA
+459 DEV
-473 SGNTTDIPKLTGKTG
+473 
-488 TVYVI
+488 VYVT
-493 TYSDSGKKN
+493 TYTDTGEVN
-502 PDGTPI
+502 DDGTPVLTAKI
-508 LNATVNRAEFD
+508 TREAFDNATMKQTNEEIVPGQ
-519 TTKMSPLPEKAADI
+519 K
-533 KTGTVYTTGDI
+533 YTTGDTYA
-544 FKEVKL
+544 KTDLETAYTAYKTKL
-550 NANYSAYVE
+550 ESD
-559 NLEKNKNPNTAALV
+559 NKNPNTAALV

-580 PALGLVGGLLNLND
+580 PALGLVGGLLDLND
-594 IIGGLVSGLDVSAI
+594 IIGGLVPGLDVAGI
-608 LAKIAPDLDLNAIL
+608 LKAIAPDLDLNAIL
-622 TQILSKIDLTGV
+622 TQVLGKIDLTGV

-701 GCALAAK
+701 GCALIAK

-737 DIAYQPE
+737 DIAYQPD

-768 STYFHNKERLYA
+768 STYFHNKEKLYA

>member
-68 YLVLKKQQAV
+68 YLVLKKQQAA

-88 ALMLAPIAGLDI
+88 TLMLAPVAGLDA

-128 WFNALSANKRESGY
+128 WFNAISANKRESGY
-142 AYKLNERVDNVIR
+142 AYKLNDRVDNVIR

-237 EYAKLTVYRRSSTY
+237 EYAKLTVYRPT
-251 IGTEK
+251 K
-256 YADAFKEGCYVL
+256 YTVADYAEAFSAGCYVI

-275 MKAAGEAFC
+275 MKAAGETFC

-291 YEKLSIADAYK
+291 YESLSIADAYK
-302 AMVKD
+302 KMV
-307 IKDSETNSSKYESD
+307 SEIEESATNASAYESD
-321 AWYNYFNDNT
+321 AWYNYTNDIT

-374 NPAINKLLNGLNL
+374 NPAINKLLDSLKAQQLL
-387 DGIIG
+387 D
-392 LVNALL
+392 LVNSLL
-398 QENGADLT
+398 KDNDADLT

-432 AYPVQY
+432 ALPAQY

-443 NLSDKNVFKST
+443 DFTSKEVYKST
-454 GETAY
+454 GKNAFKVGATA
-459 EYDDEGHLVYEVDA
+459 DEV
-473 SGNTTDIPKLTGKTG
+473 
-488 TVYVI
+488 VYVT
-493 TYSDSGKKN
+493 TYKDSGEVN
-502 PDGTPI
+502 DDGSPVLTATI
-508 LNATVNRAEFD
+508 TREAFDNATMKQPPKTSAEIVPGQ
-519 TTKMSPLPEKAADI
+519 K
-533 KTGTVYTTGDI
+533 YTTGDTYA
-544 FKEVKL
+544 KTKL
-550 NANYSAYVE
+550 GTAYTAYKTK
-559 NLEKNKNPNTAALV
+559 LESDNKNPNTAALV

-594 IIGGLVSGLDVSAI
+594 IIGGLVPGLDVSAI
-608 LAKIAPDLDLNAIL
+608 LKAIAPDLDLNAIL
-622 TQILSKIDLTGV
+622 TQILGKIDLTGV

-701 GCALAAK
+701 GCALIAK

-737 DIAYQPE
+737 DIAYQPD

-768 STYFHNKERLYA
+768 STYFHNKEKLYA

>member
-88 ALMLAPIAGLDI
+88 ALMLAPIAGLDV

-128 WFNALSANKRESGY
+128 WFNALSADKRKSGY
-142 AYKLNERVDNVIR
+142 AYLLNERVDNVIK

-221 YIFGV
+221 YVFGV
-226 ENALEL
+226 ENVLEL

-237 EYAKLTVYRRSSTY
+237 EYAKLTVYRPA
-251 IGTEK
+251 K
-256 YADAFKEGCYVL
+256 YTVADYAEAFNAGCYVL

-275 MKAAGEAFC
+275 MKAAGETFC
-284 KQPGTIY
+284 KQPDTVY
-291 YEKLSIADAYK
+291 YEKLAIADAYK
-302 AMVKD
+302 KMV
-307 IKDSETNSSKYESD
+307 SEIEESATNASAYESD
-321 AWYNYFNDNT
+321 AWYNYTNDIT
-331 EILDTRTGKMT
+331 EILDTRSGKMT

-374 NPAINKLLNGLNL
+374 NPAINKLLDSLKAQQLL
-387 DGIIG
+387 D
-392 LVNALL
+392 LVNSLL
-398 QENGADLT
+398 KENSADLS

-432 AYPVQY
+432 ALPVQY

-443 NLSDKNVFKST
+443 DFTSKEVYKST
-454 GETAY
+454 GKNAFKVGALA
-459 EYDDEGHLVYEVDA
+459 DEV
-473 SGNTTDIPKLTGKTG
+473 
-488 TVYVI
+488 VYVT
-493 TYSDSGKKN
+493 TYTDSGEVN
-502 PDGTPI
+502 DDGTPVLTAKI
-508 LNATVNRAEFD
+508 TREAFDAATMKQSPKTNAEIV
-519 TTKMSPLPEKAADI
+519 PEQK
-533 KTGTVYTTGDI
+533 YTTGDTYA
-544 FKEVKL
+544 KTKL
-550 NANYSAYVE
+550 GTAYTAYKTK
-559 NLEKNKNPNTAALV
+559 LESDNKNPNTAALV

-580 PALGLVGGLLNLND
+580 PALGLVGGLLDLND
-594 IIGGLVSGLDVSAI
+594 IIGGLVPGLDIPAI
-608 LAKIAPDLDLNAIL
+608 LKAIAPDLDLNAIL
-622 TQILSKIDLTGV
+622 TQVLSKIDLTGV
-634 TVEGVQKL
+634 TVDDVQKL

-683 MSDYAWVK
+683 MSDYAWIK

-701 GCALAAK
+701 GCALVAK

-737 DIAYQPE
+737 DIAYQPN

-768 STYFHNKERLYA
+768 STYFHNKEKLYA

>member
-78 RTIILVILAV
+78 RTIILVVLAV

-128 WFNALSANKRESGY
+128 WFNALSADKRESGY

-192 TGDNIDGLFDSLKA
+192 TGDNIDGLFDSLQS

-221 YIFGV
+221 YVFGV

-237 EYAKLTVYRRSSTY
+237 EYAKLTVYRPT
-251 IGTEK
+251 K
-256 YADAFKEGCYVL
+256 YTVADYAEAFSAGCYVI

-275 MKAAGEAFC
+275 MKAAGETFS

-291 YEKLSIADAYK
+291 YESLSIADAYK
-302 AMVKD
+302 KMV
-307 IKDSETNSSKYESD
+307 SEIEESATNASAYESD
-321 AWYNYFNDNT
+321 AWYNYTNDIT

-374 NPAINKLLNGLNL
+374 NPAINKLLDSLKAQQLL
-387 DGIIG
+387 D
-392 LVNALL
+392 LVNSLL
-398 QENGADLT
+398 KDNDADLS

-432 AYPVQY
+432 ALPAQY

-443 NLSDKNVFKST
+443 DFTSKEVYKST
-454 GETAY
+454 GKNAFKVGATA
-459 EYDDEGHLVYEVDA
+459 DEV
-473 SGNTTDIPKLTGKTG
+473 
-488 TVYVI
+488 VYVT
-493 TYSDSGKKN
+493 TYTDSGEVN
-502 PDGTPI
+502 DDGTPI
-508 LNATVNRAEFD
+508 LTAKITREAFDAATMKQLPKTSAEIVPGQ
-519 TTKMSPLPEKAADI
+519 K
-533 KTGTVYTTGDI
+533 YTTGDTYA
-544 FKEVKL
+544 KTKL
-550 NANYSAYVE
+550 GTAYTAYKTK
-559 NLEKNKNPNTAALV
+559 LESDNKNPNTAALV

-580 PALGLVGGLLNLND
+580 PALGLVGGLLDLND
-594 IIGGLVSGLDVSAI
+594 IIGGLVPGLDVAGI
-608 LAKIAPDLDLNAIL
+608 LKAIAPDLDLNAIL
-622 TQILSKIDLTGV
+622 TQILGKIDLTGV

-701 GCALAAK
+701 GCALVAK

-737 DIAYQPE
+737 DIAYQPD

-768 STYFHNKERLYA
+768 STYFHNKEKLYA

>member
-128 WFNALSANKRESGY
+128 WFNAISANKRESGY
-142 AYKLNERVDNVIR
+142 AYKLNDRVDNVIR

-192 TGDNIDGLFDSLKA
+192 TGDNIDGLFDSLQS

-237 EYAKLTVYRRSSTY
+237 EYAKLTVYRPT
-251 IGTEK
+251 K
-256 YADAFKEGCYVL
+256 YTVADYAEAFNAGCYVI

-275 MKAAGEAFC
+275 MKAAGETFS

-291 YEKLSIADAYK
+291 YESLSIADAYK
-302 AMVKD
+302 KMV
-307 IKDSETNSSKYESD
+307 SEIEESATNASAYESD
-321 AWYNYFNDNT
+321 AWYNYTNDIT

-374 NPAINKLLNGLNL
+374 NPAINKLLDSLKAQQLL
-387 DGIIG
+387 D
-392 LVNALL
+392 LVNSLL
-398 QENGADLT
+398 KDNDADLS

-432 AYPVQY
+432 ALPAQY

-443 NLSDKNVFKST
+443 DFTSKEVYKST
-454 GETAY
+454 GKNAFKVGATA
-459 EYDDEGHLVYEVDA
+459 DEV
-473 SGNTTDIPKLTGKTG
+473 
-488 TVYVI
+488 VYVT
-493 TYSDSGKKN
+493 TYTDTGEVN
-502 PDGTPI
+502 DDGTPVLTAKI
-508 LNATVNRAEFD
+508 TREAFDNATMKQLPKTSAEIVPGQ
-519 TTKMSPLPEKAADI
+519 K
-533 KTGTVYTTGDI
+533 YTTGDTYA
-544 FKEVKL
+544 KTKL
-550 NANYSAYVE
+550 GTAYTAYKTK
-559 NLEKNKNPNTAALV
+559 LESDNKNPNTAALV

-580 PALGLVGGLLNLND
+580 PALGLVGGLLDLND
-594 IIGGLVSGLDVSAI
+594 IIGGLVPGLDVAGI
-608 LAKIAPDLDLNAIL
+608 LKAIAPDLDLNAIL
-622 TQILSKIDLTGV
+622 TQVLGKIDLTGV

-701 GCALAAK
+701 GCALVAK

-737 DIAYQPE
+737 DIAYQPD

-768 STYFHNKERLYA
+768 STYFHNKEKLYA

>member
-63 LQIGL
+63 LQVGL

-78 RTIILVILAV
+78 RTIILVVLAV

-128 WFNALSANKRESGY
+128 WFNALSVNKRESGY
-142 AYKLNERVDNVIR
+142 AYKLNDRVDNVIR

-226 ENALEL
+226 ENVLEL

-237 EYAKLTVYRRSSTY
+237 EYAKLTVYRPT
-251 IGTEK
+251 K
-256 YADAFKEGCYVL
+256 YTVADYAEAFNAGCYVI

-275 MKAAGEAFC
+275 MKSAGETFC

-291 YEKLSIADAYK
+291 YEQLAIADAYK
-302 AMVKD
+302 KMV
-307 IKDSETNSSKYESD
+307 SEIEASATNASAYASD
-321 AWYNYFNDNT
+321 AWYNYTNDIT

-374 NPAINKLLNGLNL
+374 NPAINKLLDSLKAQQLL
-387 DGIIG
+387 D
-392 LVNALL
+392 LVNSLL
-398 QENGADLT
+398 KENGADLS

-432 AYPVQY
+432 ALPAQY

-443 NLSDKNVFKST
+443 NFTSKEVYKST
-454 GETAY
+454 GKNAFKV
-459 EYDDEGHLVYEVDA
+459 GA
-473 SGNTTDIPKLTGKTG
+473 TTDEI
-488 TVYVI
+488 VYVT
-493 TYSDSGKKN
+493 TYTIDKDKVN
-502 PDGTPI
+502 DDGTPVFI
-508 LNATVNRAEFD
+508 AKITREPFDNATMKQLPKTSAEILPG
-519 TTKMSPLPEKAADI
+519 TK
-533 KTGTVYTTGDI
+533 YTTGDTYA
-544 FKEVKL
+544 KTKL
-550 NANYSAYVE
+550 GAAYTAYKTK
-559 NLEKNKNPNTAALV
+559 LESDNKNPNTAALV

-608 LAKIAPDLDLNAIL
+608 LKAIAPDLDLNAIL
-622 TQILSKIDLTGV
+622 TQVLSKIDLTGV

-708 GGLLTGKTIGNGTS
+708 GGLLTGKTIGNGTP

-737 DIAYQPE
+737 DIAYQPD

-768 STYFHNKERLYA
+768 STYFHNKEKLYA

>member
-43 SETAKNGITAALVL
+43 SETAKNGIAAALVL

-88 ALMLAPIAGLDI
+88 ALMLAPVAGLDI

-128 WFNALSANKRESGY
+128 WFNALSADKRESGY

-192 TGDNIDGLFDSLKA
+192 TGDNIDGLFDSLQS

-237 EYAKLTVYRRSSTY
+237 EYAKLTVYRPT
-251 IGTEK
+251 K
-256 YADAFKEGCYVL
+256 YTVADYAEAFNAGCYVI

-275 MKAAGEAFC
+275 MKAAGETFS
-284 KQPGTIY
+284 KQPGTVY
-291 YEKLSIADAYK
+291 YEKLAIADAYK
-302 AMVKD
+302 KMV
-307 IKDSETNSSKYESD
+307 SEIEESATNASAYESD
-321 AWYNYFNDNT
+321 AWYNYTNDIT

-374 NPAINKLLNGLNL
+374 NPAINKLLDSLKAQQLL
-387 DGIIG
+387 D
-392 LVNALL
+392 LVNSLL
-398 QENGADLT
+398 KENGADLS

-432 AYPVQY
+432 ALPAQY

-443 NLSDKNVFKST
+443 DFTSKEVYKST
-454 GETAY
+454 GKNAFKVGALA
-459 EYDDEGHLVYEVDA
+459 DEV
-473 SGNTTDIPKLTGKTG
+473 
-488 TVYVI
+488 VYVT
-493 TYSDSGKKN
+493 TYTDSGEVN
-502 PDGTPI
+502 DDGTPVLTAKI
-508 LNATVNRAEFD
+508 TREAFDNATMKQLPKTSAEIV
-519 TTKMSPLPEKAADI
+519 PEQK
-533 KTGTVYTTGDI
+533 YTTGDTYA
-544 FKEVKL
+544 KTKL
-550 NANYSAYVE
+550 GTAYTAYKTK
-559 NLEKNKNPNTAALV
+559 LESDNKNPNTAALV

-580 PALGLVGGLLNLND
+580 PALGLVGGLLDLND
-594 IIGGLVSGLDVSAI
+594 IIGGLVPGLDVAGI
-608 LAKIAPDLDLNAIL
+608 LKAIAPDLDLNAIL
-622 TQILSKIDLTGV
+622 TQILGKIDLTGV

-701 GCALAAK
+701 GCALIAK

-737 DIAYQPE
+737 DIAYQPD

>member
-226 ENALEL
+226 ENVLEL

-237 EYAKLTVYRRSSTY
+237 EYAKLTVYRPT
-251 IGTEK
+251 K
-256 YADAFKEGCYVL
+256 YTVADYAEAFNAGCYVI

-275 MKAAGEAFC
+275 MKAAGETFC

-291 YEKLSIADAYK
+291 YEQLAIADAYK
-302 AMVKD
+302 KMV
-307 IKDSETNSSKYESD
+307 SEIEASATNASAYASD
-321 AWYNYFNDNT
+321 AWYNYTHDFT
-331 EILDTRTGKMT
+331 EILDTRSGEMT
-342 NYSTLRIEE
+342 TYSKLRIEE

-374 NPAINKLLNGLNL
+374 NPAINKLLDSLKAQQLL
-387 DGIIG
+387 D
-392 LVNALL
+392 LVNSLL
-398 QENGADLT
+398 KENGADLS

-432 AYPVQY
+432 ALPVQY

-443 NLSDKNVFKST
+443 NFTSKEVYKST
-454 GETAY
+454 GKNAFKVGALA
-459 EYDDEGHLVYEVDA
+459 DEV
-473 SGNTTDIPKLTGKTG
+473 
-488 TVYVI
+488 VYVT
-493 TYSDSGKKN
+493 TYTDSGEVN
-502 PDGTPI
+502 DDGTPI
-508 LNATVNRAEFD
+508 LTAKITRETFDAATMKQPPKTNAEIVPGQ
-519 TTKMSPLPEKAADI
+519 K
-533 KTGTVYTTGDI
+533 YTTGDTYA
-544 FKEVKL
+544 KTDLGTAYKAYETKL
-550 NANYSAYVE
+550 KND
-559 NLEKNKNPNTAALV
+559 NKNPNTAALV

-608 LAKIAPDLDLNAIL
+608 LKAIAPDLDLNAIL

-701 GCALAAK
+701 GCALVAK
-708 GGLLTGKTIGNGTS
+708 GGLLTGKTIGNGTP

>member
-68 YLVLKKQQAV
+68 YLVLKKQQAA
-78 RTIILVILAV
+78 RTIILVVLAV
-88 ALMLAPIAGLDI
+88 ALMLAPVAGLDI

-128 WFNALSANKRESGY
+128 WFNALSADKRESGY
-142 AYKLNERVDNVIR
+142 AYKLNDRVDNVIR

-192 TGDNIDGLFDSLKA
+192 TGDNIDGLFDSLQS

-237 EYAKLTVYRRSSTY
+237 EYAKLTVYRPT
-251 IGTEK
+251 K
-256 YADAFKEGCYVL
+256 YTVADYAEAFNAGCYVI

-275 MKAAGEAFC
+275 MKAAGEPFS
-284 KQPGTIY
+284 KQPGTVY
-291 YEKLSIADAYK
+291 YEKLAIADAYK
-302 AMVKD
+302 KMV
-307 IKDSETNSSKYESD
+307 SEIEESATNASAYESD
-321 AWYNYFNDNT
+321 AWYNYTNDIT
-331 EILDTRTGKMT
+331 EILDTRSGKMT

-374 NPAINKLLNGLNL
+374 NPAINKLLDSLKAQQLL
-387 DGIIG
+387 D
-392 LVNALL
+392 LVNSLL
-398 QENGADLT
+398 KENGADLS

-432 AYPVQY
+432 ALPAQY

-443 NLSDKNVFKST
+443 DFTSKEVYKST
-454 GETAY
+454 GKNAFKVGATA
-459 EYDDEGHLVYEVDA
+459 DEV
-473 SGNTTDIPKLTGKTG
+473 
-488 TVYVI
+488 VYVT
-493 TYSDSGKKN
+493 TYTDSGEVN
-502 PDGTPI
+502 DDGTPI
-508 LNATVNRAEFD
+508 LTAKITREAFDNATMKQLPKTSAEIVPGQ
-519 TTKMSPLPEKAADI
+519 K
-533 KTGTVYTTGDI
+533 YTTGDTYA
-544 FKEVKL
+544 KTKL
-550 NANYSAYVE
+550 GTAYTAYKTK
-559 NLEKNKNPNTAALV
+559 LESDNKNPNTAALV

-580 PALGLVGGLLNLND
+580 PALGLVGGLLDLND
-594 IIGGLVSGLDVSAI
+594 IIGGLVPGLDVAGI
-608 LAKIAPDLDLNAIL
+608 LKAIAPDLDLNAIL
-622 TQILSKIDLTGV
+622 TQILGKIDLTGV

-701 GCALAAK
+701 GCALVAK

-737 DIAYQPE
+737 DIAYQPD

>member
-68 YLVLKKQQAV
+68 YLVLKKQQAA
-78 RTIILVILAV
+78 RTIILVVLAV
-88 ALMLAPIAGLDI
+88 ALMLAPVAGLDI

-128 WFNALSANKRESGY
+128 WFNAISANKRESGY
-142 AYKLNERVDNVIR
+142 AYKLNDRVDNVIR

-237 EYAKLTVYRRSSTY
+237 EYAKLTVYRPT
-251 IGTEK
+251 K
-256 YADAFKEGCYVL
+256 YTVADYAEAFSAGCYVI

-291 YEKLSIADAYK
+291 YEQLAIADAYK
-302 AMVKD
+302 KMV
-307 IKDSETNSSKYESD
+307 SEIEESATNASAYESD
-321 AWYNYFNDNT
+321 AWYNYTNDIT

-374 NPAINKLLNGLNL
+374 NPAINKLLDSLKAQQLL
-387 DGIIG
+387 D
-392 LVNALL
+392 LVNSLL
-398 QENGADLT
+398 KENGADLS

-432 AYPVQY
+432 ALPAQY

-443 NLSDKNVFKST
+443 NFTSKEVYKST
-454 GETAY
+454 GKNAFKVGATA
-459 EYDDEGHLVYEVDA
+459 DEV
-473 SGNTTDIPKLTGKTG
+473 
-488 TVYVI
+488 VYVT
-493 TYSDSGKKN
+493 TYKDSGEVN
-502 PDGTPI
+502 DDGSPVLTATI
-508 LNATVNRAEFD
+508 TREAFDNATMKQPPKTSAEIVPGQ
-519 TTKMSPLPEKAADI
+519 K
-533 KTGTVYTTGDI
+533 YTTGDTYA
-544 FKEVKL
+544 KTKL
-550 NANYSAYVE
+550 GTAYTAYKTK
-559 NLEKNKNPNTAALV
+559 LESDNKNPNTAALV

-580 PALGLVGGLLNLND
+580 PALGLVGGLLDLND
-594 IIGGLVSGLDVSAI
+594 IIGGLVPGLDVAGI
-608 LAKIAPDLDLNAIL
+608 LKAIAPDLDLNAIL
-622 TQILSKIDLTGV
+622 TQILGKIDLTGV

-701 GCALAAK
+701 GCALVAK

-737 DIAYQPE
+737 DIAYQPD

-768 STYFHNKERLYA
+768 STYFHNKEKLYA

>member
-78 RTIILVILAV
+78 RTIILVVLAV

-128 WFNALSANKRESGY
+128 WFNAISANKRESGY
-142 AYKLNERVDNVIR
+142 AYKLNDRVDNVIR

-237 EYAKLTVYRRSSTY
+237 EYAKLTVYRPT
-251 IGTEK
+251 K
-256 YADAFKEGCYVL
+256 YTVADYAEAFSAGCYVI

-291 YEKLSIADAYK
+291 YEQLAIADAYK
-302 AMVKD
+302 KMV
-307 IKDSETNSSKYESD
+307 SEIEESATNASAYESD
-321 AWYNYFNDNT
+321 AWYNYTNDIT

-374 NPAINKLLNGLNL
+374 NPAINKLLDSLKAQQLL
-387 DGIIG
+387 D
-392 LVNALL
+392 LVNSLL
-398 QENGADLT
+398 KENGADLS

-432 AYPVQY
+432 ALPAQY

-443 NLSDKNVFKST
+443 DFTSKEVYKST
-454 GETAY
+454 GKNAFKVGALA
-459 EYDDEGHLVYEVDA
+459 DEV
-473 SGNTTDIPKLTGKTG
+473 
-488 TVYVI
+488 VYVT
-493 TYSDSGKKN
+493 TYTDSGEVN
-502 PDGTPI
+502 DDGTPVLTAKI
-508 LNATVNRAEFD
+508 TREAFDNATMKQLPKTSAEIV
-519 TTKMSPLPEKAADI
+519 PEQK
-533 KTGTVYTTGDI
+533 YTTGDTYA
-544 FKEVKL
+544 KTKL
-550 NANYSAYVE
+550 EAAYTAYKTK
-559 NLEKNKNPNTAALV
+559 LESDNKNPNTAALV

-594 IIGGLVSGLDVSAI
+594 IIGGLVPGLDVAGI
-608 LAKIAPDLDLNAIL
+608 LKAIAPDLDLNAIL

-737 DIAYQPE
+737 DIAYQPD

-768 STYFHNKERLYA
+768 STYFHNKEKLYA

>member
-142 AYKLNERVDNVIR
+142 AYKLNDRVDNVIR

-226 ENALEL
+226 ENVLEL

-237 EYAKLTVYRRSSTY
+237 EYAKLTVYRPT
-251 IGTEK
+251 K
-256 YADAFKEGCYVL
+256 YTVADYAEAFNAGCYVI

-275 MKAAGEAFC
+275 MKSAGETFC

-291 YEKLSIADAYK
+291 YESLSIADAYK
-302 AMVKD
+302 KMV
-307 IKDSETNSSKYESD
+307 SEIEESATNASAYASD
-321 AWYNYFNDNT
+321 AWYNYTNDIT

-374 NPAINKLLNGLNL
+374 NPAINKLLDSLKAQQLL
-387 DGIIG
+387 D
-392 LVNALL
+392 LVNSLL
-398 QENGADLT
+398 KENGADLS

-432 AYPVQY
+432 ALPVQY

-443 NLSDKNVFKST
+443 NFTSKEVYKST
-454 GETAY
+454 GKNAFKVGALA
-459 EYDDEGHLVYEVDA
+459 DEV
-473 SGNTTDIPKLTGKTG
+473 
-488 TVYVI
+488 VYVT
-493 TYSDSGKKN
+493 TYTDSGEVN
-502 PDGTPI
+502 DDGTPI
-508 LNATVNRAEFD
+508 LTAKITRETFDNATMKQPPKTNAEIVPGQ
-519 TTKMSPLPEKAADI
+519 K
-533 KTGTVYTTGDI
+533 YTTGDTYA
-544 FKEVKL
+544 KTDLGTAYKAYETKL
-550 NANYSAYVE
+550 KND
-559 NLEKNKNPNTAALV
+559 NKNPNTAALV

-608 LAKIAPDLDLNAIL
+608 LKAIAPDLDLNAIL

-708 GGLLTGKTIGNGTS
+708 GGLLTGKTIGNGTP

-768 STYFHNKERLYA
+768 STYFHNKEKLYA

>member
-78 RTIILVILAV
+78 RTIILVVLAV

-128 WFNALSANKRESGY
+128 WFNAISADKRESGY
-142 AYKLNERVDNVIR
+142 AYKLNDRVDNVIR

-192 TGDNIDGLFDSLKA
+192 TGDNIDGLFDSLQS

-237 EYAKLTVYRRSSTY
+237 EYAKLTVYRPT
-251 IGTEK
+251 K
-256 YADAFKEGCYVL
+256 YTVADYAEAFNAGCYVI

-275 MKAAGEAFC
+275 MKAAGETFS
-284 KQPGTIY
+284 KQPGTVY
-291 YEKLSIADAYK
+291 YEKLAIADAYK
-302 AMVKD
+302 KMV
-307 IKDSETNSSKYESD
+307 SEIEESATNASAYESD
-321 AWYNYFNDNT
+321 AWYNYTHDFT
-331 EILDTRTGKMT
+331 EILDTRSGEMT
-342 NYSTLRIEE
+342 TYSKLRIEE

-374 NPAINKLLNGLNL
+374 NPAINKLLDSLKAQQLL
-387 DGIIG
+387 D
-392 LVNALL
+392 LVNSLL
-398 QENGADLT
+398 KENGADLS

-432 AYPVQY
+432 ALPVQY

-443 NLSDKNVFKST
+443 NFTSKEVYKST
-454 GETAY
+454 GKNAFKVGALA
-459 EYDDEGHLVYEVDA
+459 DEV
-473 SGNTTDIPKLTGKTG
+473 
-488 TVYVI
+488 VYVT
-493 TYSDSGKKN
+493 TYTDSGEVN
-502 PDGTPI
+502 DDGTPVLTAKI
-508 LNATVNRAEFD
+508 TREAFDNATMKQPPKTNAEIVPGQ
-519 TTKMSPLPEKAADI
+519 K
-533 KTGTVYTTGDI
+533 YTTGDTYA
-544 FKEVKL
+544 KTDLGTAYKAYETKL
-550 NANYSAYVE
+550 KND
-559 NLEKNKNPNTAALV
+559 NKNPNTAALV

-580 PALGLVGGLLNLND
+580 PALGLVGGLLDLND

-608 LAKIAPDLDLNAIL
+608 LKAIAPDLDLNAIL

-737 DIAYQPE
+737 DIAYQPD

-768 STYFHNKERLYA
+768 STYFHNKEKLYA